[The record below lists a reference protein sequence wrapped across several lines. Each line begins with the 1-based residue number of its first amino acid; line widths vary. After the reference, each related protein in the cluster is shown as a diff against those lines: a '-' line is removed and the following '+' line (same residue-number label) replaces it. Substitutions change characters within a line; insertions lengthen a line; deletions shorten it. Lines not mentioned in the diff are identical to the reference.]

1 MIDEIVYDKEGL
13 NALVY
18 IADGDMRNAVN
29 NLQAI
34 HISTGM
40 ITRENV
46 YQICDV
52 PSKEKIEKMFNR
64 LLVGDLDGGIMEF
77 NLLWKEDY
85 CLHDLV
91 VYLARTCERMD
102 EVQLDLR
109 MEMMVLASH
118 LKMNE
123 TEGIMSKTQILG
135 FLAKIC
141 QLGIIYSK

>member
-1 MIDEIVYDKEGL
+1 
-13 NALVY
+13 
-18 IADGDMRNAVN
+18 MRNAIN

-34 HISTGM
+34 HISTGL
-40 ITRENV
+40 ISRENV

-52 PSKEKIEKMFNR
+52 PSKEKIEKMFFS
-64 LLVGDLDGGIMEF
+64 LLSGELDKGIEEF
-77 NLLWKEDY
+77 NLLWREDY

-91 VYLARTCERMD
+91 VYLSRTCERMD
-102 EVQLDLR
+102 SIQLDLR

-118 LKMNE
+118 LKMSE

-141 QLGIIYSK
+141 QLGIIYLK